1 MATRRRVIAAL
12 GLGLAAPGAILG
24 GAVRAAGAPG
34 GLAQAQA
41 GLPHRVVLPGVGTDG
56 PRPAVRL
63 SFRTPFQG
71 GAIYLEVEHAVTA
84 AARVFGRVSPLSPG
98 PRGVEGFVGFGVA
111 DPPGPAVLEVTAT
124 DTVGG
129 TFRFT
134 EPITVRAT
142 QWTWDD
148 IWLPPPDPNAPP
160 PEGPPLE
167 PEQPRLDALYAT
179 VTPRQWAL
187 PFIIPIELGGEVW
200 VSGYFGEQRS
210 FNGGPR
216 TGHHGGTDIAAPA
229 GTPVRS
235 TNHGTVVMSELTL
248 VRGNLVVVDHGG
260 GVLSCYGHLSERSVE
275 VGQAVRRGDVVGRVG
290 STGLSSGP
298 HLHWELSVAGVLV
311 DGLRWLDGTQGF

>member
-71 GAIYLEVEHAVTA
+71 GAIYPEVEHAVTA

-124 DTVGG
+124 DAVGG
-129 TFRFT
+129 RSGS
-134 EPITVRAT
+134 RS
-142 QWTWDD
+142 
-148 IWLPPPDPNAPP
+148 
-160 PEGPPLE
+160 
-167 PEQPRLDALYAT
+167 R
-179 VTPRQWAL
+179 L
-187 PFIIPIELGGEVW
+187 PFGRR
-200 VSGYFGEQRS
+200 SGRGTTSGCRRRTRTRRRPKGRRSSPSSRGSMPCTQR
-210 FNGGPR
+210 
-216 TGHHGGTDIAAPA
+216 
-229 GTPVRS
+229 
-235 TNHGTVVMSELTL
+235 
-248 VRGNLVVVDHGG
+248 
-260 GVLSCYGHLSERSVE
+260 
-275 VGQAVRRGDVVGRVG
+275 
-290 STGLSSGP
+290 
-298 HLHWELSVAGVLV
+298 
-311 DGLRWLDGTQGF
+311 